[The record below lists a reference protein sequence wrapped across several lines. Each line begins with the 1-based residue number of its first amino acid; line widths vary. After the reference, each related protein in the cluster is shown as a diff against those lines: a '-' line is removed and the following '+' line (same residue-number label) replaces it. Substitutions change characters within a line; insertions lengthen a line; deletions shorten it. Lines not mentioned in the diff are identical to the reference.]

1 MFIDFLRFLYDIG
14 LVNHPAKLDAKIICT
29 LETDLTKPFKSNIK
43 FANTGVSNTKI
54 IWHNTPSFKYEQ
66 FRLNNDFR
74 HNLEACFHTK
84 SFLNGHKKT
93 PLQKSFKLGADVQSY
108 LVDFVQAVLQK
119 MFQ

>member
-1 MFIDFLRFLYDIG
+1 MFPY
-14 LVNHPAKLDAKIICT
+14 
-29 LETDLTKPFKSNIK
+29 
-43 FANTGVSNTKI
+43 
-54 IWHNTPSFKYEQ
+54 Q
-66 FRLNNDFR
+66 
-74 HNLEACFHTK
+74 K